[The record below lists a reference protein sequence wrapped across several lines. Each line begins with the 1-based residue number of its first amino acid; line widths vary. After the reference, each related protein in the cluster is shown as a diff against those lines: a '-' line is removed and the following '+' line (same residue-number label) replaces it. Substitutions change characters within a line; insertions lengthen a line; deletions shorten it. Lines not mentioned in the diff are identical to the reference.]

1 MSPSFWWWI
10 GWFLFLFLLDFLIPF
25 QYLMKVPRLSG
36 SFLFWIIWILVAIA
50 SIFVMVL
57 RWRDNE
63 KTSEKDIQ

>member
-10 GWFLFLFLLDFLIPF
+10 GWFLFLFVLDFLIPF
-25 QYLMKVPRLSG
+25 QYLMKVPTLSG
-36 SFLFWIIWILVAIA
+36 SFLFWIIWILAAIA

-63 KTSEKDIQ
+63 KTAEKDIQ

>member
-25 QYLMKVPRLSG
+25 QYLMKIPELSG

-63 KTSEKDIQ
+63 KTAEKDIQ

>member
-10 GWFLFLFLLDFLIPF
+10 GWFLFLFVLDFLIPF
-25 QYLMKVPRLSG
+25 QYLMKVPKLSG
-36 SFLFWIIWILVAIA
+36 SFLFWIIWILAAIA

-63 KTSEKDIQ
+63 KTAEKDIQ